1 MLVDFNKQTFKD
13 VLRIANMT
21 MLHQQIVVENLLIHL
36 FEYYTDEELINIIR
50 EVGSYDIE

>member
-21 MLHQQIVVENLLIHL
+21 KLHQQIVVENLLIHL